1 MPVMASYHHSGDSG
15 YKCRADSSVSTEL
28 EVFTHM
34 KKIFG
39 ILVALSA
46 ISIVISGCKKA
57 DEASAPADAT
67 KTEPAKT
74 E

>member
-1 MPVMASYHHSGDSG
+1 MASYHQSGDSG

-57 DEASAPADAT
+57 DDAGAGGEAAKPEAT
-67 KTEPAKT
+67 KTE
-74 E
+74 